1 MIIGLTG
8 GIGSGKTA
16 ASDQFI
22 KLGVPVVDS
31 DIIAREVVLPGTVA
45 LAAIASHFGNRVLLK
60 DGTLDRAYLRQ
71 TIFQDSDE
79 KQWLEDILHPLI
91 RESTVNQL
99 AESEKKHPYTILAS
113 PLLLETDQYTLCDA
127 IVIVDISE
135 ELQIKR
141 ASLRD
146 QNSTEQIKRIIA
158 TQTSRKERLAKADYV
173 LDNSGS
179 LEHLIK
185 QVNTLDRRLRD
196 RVNT

>member
-99 AESEKKHPYTILAS
+99 AESEKNHPYTILAS